1 MIDISILRFRKIP
14 TTIDVAYVPCIHA
27 AKNGI
32 RSLEQ
37 SSFRYKISLECK
49 MVVTLC
55 AASVCVKKKDTNL
68 KMI

>member
-1 MIDISILRFRKIP
+1 MSDRDILRFRKNP

-27 AKNGI
+27 EKNGI

-49 MVVTLC
+49 MVVILC
-55 AASVCVKKKDTNL
+55 AASMCVEKRNRN
-68 KMI
+68 